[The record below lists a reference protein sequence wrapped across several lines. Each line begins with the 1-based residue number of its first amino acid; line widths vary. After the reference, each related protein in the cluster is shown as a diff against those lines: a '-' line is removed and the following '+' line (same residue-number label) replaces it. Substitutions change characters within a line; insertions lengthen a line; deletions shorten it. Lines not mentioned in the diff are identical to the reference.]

1 MRTPSRW
8 CVALVA
14 VLVALVCVVG
24 VTRAQTVA
32 PGDARIQQLI
42 DLHILKG
49 APDGD
54 LQLDRQING
63 GELVVLLERVL
74 QQPRVVSTT
83 LGTPSAGTEGQGW
96 IRTYAW
102 VRATWNRVLDAR
114 RQIGHAWFDVRNRM
128 GKTLPWGIDRTHWM
142 FTSLRNAYLDDGLI
156 DLSFDPMKRVNGSDG
171 IEMLLTAAGFGGEVN
186 AMKAQ
191 MVDAKRDDTLRI
203 VCRQHGFDNV
213 METAGK
219 PLTRRNAALM
229 AWRLLALRTSSD

>member
-1 MRTPSRW
+1 
-8 CVALVA
+8 
-14 VLVALVCVVG
+14 
-24 VTRAQTVA
+24 
-32 PGDARIQQLI
+32 
-42 DLHILKG
+42 
-49 APDGD
+49 
-54 LQLDRQING
+54 
-63 GELVVLLERVL
+63 
-74 QQPRVVSTT
+74 
-83 LGTPSAGTEGQGW
+83 
-96 IRTYAW
+96 
-102 VRATWNRVLDAR
+102 
-114 RQIGHAWFDVRNRM
+114 M
-128 GKTLPWGIDRTHWM
+128 GKTLPWGIDRNHWM